1 MLWAPTFLN
10 APIYKLHWGGIL
22 IRKKSDFLHPI
33 FYHVLHPI
41 FIAVA
46 EFEKNKD
53 RLAAKLVHR
62 SRNHPGGVDSMA
74 FGSPLVVYPWKSPPF
89 GSIKV
94 QDVQA
99 PTG

>member
-1 MLWAPTFLN
+1 VTFYTQYF
-10 APIYKLHWGGIL
+10 ITFCIL
-22 IRKKSDFLHPI
+22 SSLLLLSLK
-33 FYHVLHPI
+33 
-41 FIAVA
+41 
-46 EFEKNKD
+46 KNKD